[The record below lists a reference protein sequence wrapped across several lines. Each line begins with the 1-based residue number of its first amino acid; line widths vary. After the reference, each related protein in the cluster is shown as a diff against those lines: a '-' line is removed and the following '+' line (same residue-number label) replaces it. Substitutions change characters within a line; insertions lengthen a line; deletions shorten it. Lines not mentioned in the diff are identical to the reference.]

1 MNAVVEMKQGALAQ
15 TQGSDRMAVA
25 EILSHVTRVQEVMR
39 SVMKGPSKEHPNGVH
54 YGVIPGTD
62 KPTLLKPGAE
72 LLCMTFRIGATYQ
85 VEDLSTDLVVRYR
98 VTCTGT
104 HQTTGTM
111 LGTGMGEASSG
122 EEKYK
127 WVKAYPEEWNAT
139 PENLRRTKFGWD
151 KTARKKY
158 EVLQVRT
165 EPANLANTILKMAN
179 KRAYL
184 AMVLSVTAASDC
196 FAQDLEDME
205 ERLREHLTEHGGE
218 QHTESGDKAGDA
230 QKKPYPA
237 DTFDKGMVAWQK
249 AVNKGKTPAEVL
261 AVVEQTNP
269 EFALS
274 EEQRAKILALQPASK
289 GAATDVAPKVTFAQ
303 VDEKM
308 RAARTPDQLNEAA
321 SLIDAV
327 ADPKQREELKATY
340 QEMVDAMNDPH
351 AGEPQ

>member
-1 MNAVVEMKQGALAQ
+1 MALA
-15 TQGSDRMAVA
+15 DVLA
-25 EILSHVTRVQEVMR
+25 RVNLVQQVMREVM
-39 SVMKGPSKEHPNGVH
+39 KENVH
-54 YGVIPGTD
+54 YGVVPGTD

-72 LLCMTFRIGATYQ
+72 LLCMAFHIADKYEI
-85 VEDLSTDLVVRYR
+85 EDLSTDGKVRYR
-98 VTCTGT
+98 VTCIGV
-104 HQTTGTM
+104 HQTAGVT

-139 PENLRRTKFGWD
+139 PENMRRKKFGWNSQE
-151 KTARKKY
+151 RKKY

-165 EPANLANTILKMAN
+165 EPDNLLNTVLKMAN
-179 KRAYL
+179 KRAKI
-184 AMVLSVTAASDC
+184 AMVLNVTAASDM
-196 FAQDLEDME
+196 FTQDLEDME
-205 ERLREHLTEHGGE
+205 DRLRRHLTGHGGE
-218 QHTESGDKAGDA
+218 EQTEAGDKAGDA

-249 AVNKGKTPAEVL
+249 AVNKGKTPGEVL

-274 EEQRAKILALQPASK
+274 EDQRAKILALKPPAAK
-289 GAATDVAPKVTFAQ
+289 GEATDVAPKVTFAQ

-308 RAARTPDQLNEAA
+308 RAARTPDKLNDAA
-321 SLIDAV
+321 SLIAAV
-327 ADPKQREELKATY
+327 ADSKQQEELKATY
-340 QEMVDAMNDPH
+340 QELVEAMNNPH